1 MLVSLSVPVVFGSH
15 CIFLTTRRA
24 AEQLSRISLVPDG
37 SAPVLQPPAGSGL
50 GRAGWLWGR
59 LSGRLSRDLCS
70 TAYCEWAFLSPSSLT
85 FWRVF
90 LSCILAPTYQR
101 VGNYSVFF
109 TSKQLPMEKYLVIGF
124 EKSYFINWS
133 MFKFAFTVA
142 LLKVKSNLAN
152 ALVQNFCWLNINRIW
167 PLELLAERL
176 FSCCFNF
183 IGLIWM
189 TYLYLRCSQ
198 DKIGLRFIAE
208 MCFSRPL
215 KDSQD
220 L

>member
-1 MLVSLSVPVVFGSH
+1 MPVSLSVHVVFGCY
-15 CIFLTTRRA
+15 CIFLATQRA
-24 AEQLSRISLVPDG
+24 AEQDSPWCLAGARSACSHLRAQQSRVALSLSV
-37 SAPVLQPPAGSGL
+37 
-50 GRAGWLWGR
+50 R
-59 LSGRLSRDLCS
+59 LSVPGFMQYCLLRVSFSESLKPDL
-70 TAYCEWAFLSPSSLT
+70 LT
-85 FWRVF
+85 CF

-109 TSKQLPMEKYLVIGF
+109 TSKQLPMEKCLVIGF
-124 EKSYFINWS
+124 EESYFINWS

-142 LLKVKSNLAN
+142 LVKVKSNLAN
-152 ALVQNFCWLNINRIW
+152 ALVQDFCWLNINRIW

-189 TYLYLRCSQ
+189 TYLYLRRLQ